1 MYIHNAYAHMFTI
14 VTYTHIHSVCTNF
27 YRRKSGFTIKPKVPL
42 MMMMAYN
49 VIEKKTHQ
57 KTSLILFFDSLLSVN
72 GIGLFFFPLLLLFSS
87 SFKSCSVFLVIQYFL
102 FLKEVQ
108 KRNLCLRSI
117 YS

>member
-1 MYIHNAYAHMFTI
+1 MCVVHTLYQFL
-14 VTYTHIHSVCTNF
+14 S
-27 YRRKSGFTIKPKVPL
+27 RKSSFTIKPKAPL

-57 KTSLILFFDSLLSVN
+57 KTSLILFFYSLLSVN
-72 GIGLFFFPLLLLFSS
+72 GIGLFFFFFIQILLRVSCYTLF
-87 SFKSCSVFLVIQYFL
+87 
-102 FLKEVQ
+102 KEVQ